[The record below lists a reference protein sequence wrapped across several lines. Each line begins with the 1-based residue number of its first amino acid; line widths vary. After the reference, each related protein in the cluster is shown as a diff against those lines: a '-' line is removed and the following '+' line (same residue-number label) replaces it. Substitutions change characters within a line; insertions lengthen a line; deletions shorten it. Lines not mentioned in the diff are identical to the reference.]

1 MTETS
6 TTEKNSTS
14 DRSVA
19 FPAIIKVLKR
29 YDHPLTKKELGEKLA
44 KAGVKT
50 KGIYP
55 PEAFALDIVNEDL
68 VVDGYK
74 VTRPARGQY
83 AAVKT
88 K

>member
-1 MTETS
+1 MTDTS

-29 YDHPLTKKELGEKLA
+29 HDRPLTKKELGEKLA
-44 KAGVKT
+44 TAGVRT
-50 KGIYP
+50 KGVYP
-55 PEAFALDIVNEDL
+55 PEAFALDMVNEDL
-68 VVDGYK
+68 VIDGYK
-74 VTRPARGQY
+74 VTRPVRGQY
-83 AAVKT
+83 AAVKA

>member
-1 MTETS
+1 MTDTS
-6 TTEKNSTS
+6 TTKKPS

-19 FPAIIKVLKR
+19 FPAIIKVLRR
-29 YDHPLTKKELGEKLA
+29 YDRPLTKKELGERLA
-44 KAGVKT
+44 KAGVRT
-50 KGIYP
+50 KGAYG
-55 PEAFALDIVNEDL
+55 PEAFALDMVYEDL

-83 AAVKT
+83 AAVKA